1 MKRKYINKF
10 GPILLAAMLI
20 VAGCKKDGPFTVI
33 KSNNSILINGSI
45 NNLTVPGGIAGG
57 AGFVAPFDVVV
68 QGSDVTSV
76 TIANRYTLSGSS
88 VIVEKTIGNYP
99 VSGEKASIPAIPM
112 TSLRNPTDPAITSTG
127 NAGTNSFLIDVLM
140 NNGTQE
146 RRIIAISL
154 ANSVII
160 LDGDIYKI
168 NIPSSPSAGTPSI
181 TLTVNA
187 TVLGVRITS
196 RYVLPDQSTPKNY
209 TAGAVIY
216 PTTAVDAVTRT
227 VTIPAMTLAQL
238 RDPADPQITGLSNVG
253 QQFILI
259 DALNGTLSTS
269 TTLTTKTTNLIW

>member
-1 MKRKYINKF
+1 MKRKYINTF
-10 GPILLAAMLI
+10 GPILLTAMLM

-68 QGSDVTSV
+68 DGSDATSV
-76 TIANRYTLSGSS
+76 TITNRYTLSGSS
-88 VIVEKTIGNYP
+88 VVVEKTIGTYP
-99 VSGEKASIPAIPM
+99 VSGGKASVPAILI
-112 TSLRNPTDPAITSTG
+112 SVLRNPTDLAITTTA
-127 NAGTNSFLIDVLM
+127 NAGTNTLLIDALM
-140 NNGTQE
+140 NSGTQE
-146 RRIIAISL
+146 RRIIGINL

-160 LDGDIYKI
+160 LDADIYKI
-168 NIPSSPSAGTPSI
+168 NIPSSPTAGAPSI
-181 TLTVNA
+181 TLTVNS

-196 RYVLPDQSTPKNY
+196 RYVLPDLSTPKNY

-227 VTIPAMTLAQL
+227 VTIPAMTVAQL

-259 DALNGTLSTS
+259 DALNGTLATS
-269 TTLTTKTTNLIW
+269 TTLSTKTANLTW